1 MCASETPSEELCPL
15 AEGRSQVLSRAGGAS
30 DEQCKGSRAEVGTE
44 RQLLGGGGG
53 VVSRHFLPLASV
65 GPTSSTQVS
74 TSRAILLTHAQ
85 MPLSYSQ
92 TQVSR

>member
-1 MCASETPSEELCPL
+1 MCAGETPSEELCPL

-30 DEQCKGSRAEVGTE
+30 DEQCKGQRWEEKGSCRA
-44 RQLLGGGGG
+44 GGG
-53 VVSRHFLPLASV
+53 VVSRHVLPLASV

-74 TSRAILLTHAQ
+74 ASRAVLLTNAQ